1 MSRGTFQQMSIQH
14 ARTAAAVA
22 ISSLLIAFGFNQF
35 LIPHQMIS
43 GGVSGITM
51 IISYGT
57 GLKISWLYFVLNIPI
72 LLLGWR
78 ELGARFVGWSVFSV
92 IATTLALQFVPVKPV
107 VDDLTLG
114 AVFGGIIVGFGS
126 GLTLREGASSGGF
139 DIVAAIISRKRD
151 MSLGMLIFLM
161 NGFII
166 AALGA
171 LTGDWD
177 IALYSLVSI
186 FTTGKIIDL
195 IHISHIKITAY
206 IVTNEPDAMIKA
218 MIPLHRGVTII
229 RTRGAYTQTEREMLM
244 TVTTR
249 YELAELKRIIERTD
263 PRAFVNLVETVG
275 IIGQFRK

>member
-1 MSRGTFQQMSIQH
+1 MSIQH

-22 ISSLLIAFGFNQF
+22 LSSLLIAFGFNQF

-57 GLKISWLYFVLNIPI
+57 GLQISWLYFVLNIPV
-72 LLLGWR
+72 LLWGWKALGV
-78 ELGARFVGWSVFSV
+78 RFVAWSVFSV
-92 IATTLALQFVPVKPV
+92 ITTTLALQFVPVKPV

-151 MSLGMLIFLM
+151 MSLGMLVFLL
-161 NGFII
+161 NGLII
-166 AALGA
+166 AGLGA
-171 LTGDWD
+171 MTGDWD
-177 IALYSLVSI
+177 IALFSLVSI

-206 IVTNEPDAMIKA
+206 IITNEPDAMIKA
-218 MIPLHRGVTII
+218 MLPLHRGVTII
-229 RTRGAYTQTEREMLM
+229 RTRGAYTQTERDMLM

-249 YELAELKRIIERTD
+249 YELAELKRLIEQTD

-275 IIGQFRK
+275 VIGQFRR